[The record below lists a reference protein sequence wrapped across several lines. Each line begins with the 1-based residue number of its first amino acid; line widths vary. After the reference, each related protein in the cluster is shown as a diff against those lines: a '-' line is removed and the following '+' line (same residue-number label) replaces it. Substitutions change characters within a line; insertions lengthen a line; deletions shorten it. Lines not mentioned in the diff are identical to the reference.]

1 MNCYT
6 PSCSFTHLT
15 LDRLVDHIQTEHN
28 NNMKV
33 SVDAIPFP
41 AVVATATASPSHLQD
56 NGESSEQNDAAN
68 LASGEE
74 STTDAS
80 SSISLGPVRGRQ
92 PHLTIRPTPYQR
104 TDEDS
109 SRSVSP
115 IQRPSLR
122 TLSPLQ
128 ISLALSAPSGPSPLQ
143 KLAFS
148 RANSPSPRSDHEM
161 DVDEA
166 GSPMN
171 EDEPSLDKVKLP
183 FNEEEVFAKASF
195 AIVPLSYLQTTP
207 PARLLVCTKCQHG
220 ILTSSLLTHSKSH
233 NIKLLPAEKQ
243 NLQDVMKNSTFLDDS
258 TEIPTPNP
266 PCPPIEGIKVQ
277 GGYACN
283 LCSYCC
289 TAVQTMRNHFND
301 KHKGA
306 LGFPK
311 DNCKQVQVQAF
322 FARRPNYFAVT
333 PSLRGL
339 NKDDLFTKYL
349 QQCAPEIEALTILN
363 PPLNAN
369 EVPPLL
375 KVTQWHEHLKG
386 YTNTR
391 EQVQKLQKL
400 TKLPTSKKGEAWMG
414 FPLRATIDG
423 YMRGVRDKAHNAS
436 LGIRCLLI
444 ECPRFIVLL
453 YLALLRC

>member
-1 MNCYT
+1 MNCFN

-15 LDRLVDHIQTEHN
+15 LDRLQEHIQTEHN
-28 NNMKV
+28 NNKKV
-33 SVDAIPFP
+33 SVDAILFS
-41 AVVATATASPSHLQD
+41 AVVTTVNLQD
-56 NGESSEQNDAAN
+56 SAESSEENDAAN
-68 LASGEE
+68 LASAEE

-80 SSISLGPVRGRQ
+80 SSFSLGPIRGRQ
-92 PHLTIRPTPYQR
+92 PHLSIRPTPYQR

-109 SRSVSP
+109 SRSASP
-115 IQRPSLR
+115 IRKHSLR
-122 TLSPLQ
+122 TLSPLL

-148 RANSPSPRSDHEM
+148 RTNSPSPPLSDHEM
-161 DVDEA
+161 AVDET
-166 GSPMN
+166 GSPMD
-171 EDEPSLDKVKLP
+171 EDEPSLDKVTLP
-183 FNEEEVFAKASF
+183 FDDDEVLAKASF
-195 AIVPLSYLQTTP
+195 FIVSLSYLQTTP
-207 PARLLVCTKCQHG
+207 PPQLLVCTKCQHG
-220 ILTSSLLTHSKSH
+220 IMAPSLITHSNSH
-233 NIKLLPAEKQ
+233 NIKLLPTDKR
-243 NLQDVMKNSTFLDDS
+243 NLQAIINNLTFLDDS
-258 TEIPTPNP
+258 IEIASPNP

-277 GGYACN
+277 DGFACD

-289 TAVQTMRNHFND
+289 IAVQTMRNHFND

-311 DNCKQVQVQAF
+311 SNCKPVQVQAF
-322 FARRPNYFAVT
+322 FARRPKFFAVT

-339 NKDDLFTKYL
+339 NKDNLFTKYL

-375 KVTQWHEHLKG
+375 KVTQWHEHLKD

-391 EQVQKLQKL
+391 VQVQKLLEL
-400 TKLPTSKKGEAWMG
+400 TKLPTSKKGEGWMG

-423 YMRGVRDKAHNAS
+423 YMKDIRDKAHNAS

-444 ECPRFIVLL
+444 ECPRFV
-453 YLALLRC
+453 ALSY